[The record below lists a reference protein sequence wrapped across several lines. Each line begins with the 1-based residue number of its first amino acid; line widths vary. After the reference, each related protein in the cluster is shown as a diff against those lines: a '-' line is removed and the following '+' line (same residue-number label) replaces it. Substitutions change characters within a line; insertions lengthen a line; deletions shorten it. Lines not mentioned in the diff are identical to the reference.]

1 MPFDVSTIFKIIEE
15 SILPNIFQ
23 NDFSSTEGVAPPK
36 QNRNRIYFNHNPIKE
51 ALKHFIVV

>member
-23 NDFSSTEGVAPPK
+23 NDFSSTEGVAPPNK
-36 QNRNRIYFNHNPIKE
+36 TATASVSTTTLSKRP
-51 ALKHFIVV
+51 